1 MKTFPLPFPATALR
15 AFASG
20 FAALTL
26 ACAAQAQDG
35 PPGGDRGRPPSPPP
49 EAVQACEGQAEGASV
64 SFTLKD
70 GKALTG
76 TCRKLDGQL
85 VAMPA
90 RMDRKPPANNN

>member
-1 MKTFPLPFPATALR
+1 MKTFPPIFPAAARTLG
-15 AFASG
+15 ASL
-20 FAALTL
+20 ATL
-26 ACAAQAQDG
+26 ALACTAQAQDG

-49 EAVQACEGQAEGASV
+49 EAVQACVGHAEGASV

-90 RMDRKPPANNN
+90 HMDRKPPPNAN